1 MDSPGRRRAR
11 FTLAAVLVCAVATTL
26 GVAAFGG
33 SVGRLRTVDGH
44 VRAALELRD
53 LFNDGVRRLLEQGG
67 PLHVRVEAALWEDRV
82 WDRPLEP
89 PRVTVFRIARQLP
102 GTQIAVVDPGGGTA
116 TYPAY
121 PDPLTID
128 VDLGAA
134 DTIDDDSQYYV
145 SAEVTVGV
153 LTDDAVEET
162 NDALFG
168 RDDGSPGLKSI
179 GRFLL
184 NTVLQISD
192 YVRSETVTIRGR
204 RVRGAQVRSP

>member
-1 MDSPGRRRAR
+1 MDNFNRRRGPLALVAVIVCAASVH
-11 FTLAAVLVCAVATTL
+11 LAAL
-26 GVAAFGG
+26 GG
-33 SVGRLRTVDGH
+33 SVAQLRTVDGH

-53 LFNDGVRRLLEQGG
+53 LFNETMRRLLEQGG
-67 PLHVRVEAALWEDRV
+67 PLHIRVESALWEDRV

-89 PRVTVFRIARQLP
+89 PRVTVFRIVSLQA
-102 GTQIAVVDPGGGTA
+102 GKEIAVIDPGGGTT
-116 TYPAY
+116 TYAPY
-121 PDPLTID
+121 PNPVTID

-134 DTIDDDSQYYV
+134 GRIDNNSRYYV
-145 SAEVTVGV
+145 SADVTVGV

-162 NDALFG
+162 NDAVFG

-192 YVRSETVTIRGR
+192 YVRSETITIRGR
-204 RVRGAQVRSP
+204 PIRGAEVRSP